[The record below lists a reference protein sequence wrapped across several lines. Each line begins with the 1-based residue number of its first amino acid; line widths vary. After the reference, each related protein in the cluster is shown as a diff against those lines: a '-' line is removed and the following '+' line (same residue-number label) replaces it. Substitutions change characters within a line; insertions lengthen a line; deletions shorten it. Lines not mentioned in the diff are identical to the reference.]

1 MFRGGRGGR
10 IWAGTAVGVGREWGP
25 ELGERAT
32 EMLEDL
38 RKSSRT
44 GRESRRGGLRKI
56 ESNRFF
62 CNQWHWWVITHQLHE
77 EVQKRRFRSSK

>member
-1 MFRGGRGGR
+1 MAVFRGGRGGR
-10 IWAGTAVGVGREWGP
+10 IWAGTAAGVGRERGL

-38 RKSSRT
+38 RESSRT
-44 GRESRRGGLRKI
+44 GDEDNGAGGRESRRGGLGKI

-62 CNQWHWWVITHQLHE
+62 LI
-77 EVQKRRFRSSK
+77 SGIGG